1 MQGLP
6 QDNNELES
14 SFNMGFSSI
23 LTVLQSIE
31 NGQNSIIGLFNKAID
46 MFDNIADNIGTTFNT
61 SIGKLGI
68 GGLTNYSKLNY
79 NVSIKSL
86 KILDSINNALNK
98 FTKNVK
104 TIDNSENM
112 NFGKQEVKGSGNTI
126 FNAKEIFNLNIIDGD
141 PKKIEMSTNLL
152 KEINKFFSFKKE
164 YKIVEEFFVSI
175 RKEFY
180 LINNVIFKV
189 GQGFAFLT
197 ASLIALTVVNYAS
210 IVKLATILPA
220 VGLGLFV
227 FIVLIKKAFSSKRG
241 GGFMNGLKEMFS
253 TWSLM
258 KMLPDLLTSLGKGA
272 LFLSLSLVLFNA
284 IGYDAILKM
293 GVALLALGFSVKMM
307 VDTQGLGLGMTVN
320 LFLIATLITITTAAL
335 FTTSRVKWDSVF
347 KLPTFIMLLGFALR
361 AAQFD
366 KIGKIKLMSILSAS
380 LLLIVISLTK
390 FHDVTWEN
398 TIKLNLFI
406 LGLGLSLRAIR
417 KDMSVMS
424 VIAIGM
430 MMLTASLLD
439 FQELNILS
447 IIQIIGIVGL
457 IGVVINKFVLG
468 STGISSRITSWT
480 DISGAGGGT
489 GFGLM
494 GFAIGLA
501 FLAGS
506 IHLMSGLSWKTVGQ
520 AIIFIAAL
528 GAVFKVFFSERRGG
542 MLGRGGRVTNVPS
555 MIGFGLGMGLLVL
568 ALDAVSDIEW
578 KSVFQLIVFI
588 IGIGLSIKLMGRNS
602 KTSGMLGYALGIGI
616 LIIALDAIS
625 EISWESVFK
634 LVLFTAG
641 IAGAMRLMG
650 PVGAWKM
657 IAFSL
662 SIAALGWVLYKIGTQ
677 FNQEVWKNVVFFTLS
692 IAALTGV
699 VWLLGKVAGQVAK
712 GILAAIGIALVTY
725 IMGKA
730 LQEVAKIKFSMEGML
745 TFLGGTIV
753 IGLVMTLIGA
763 LLSGPQFAVFAVG
776 AGAVLIIAGV
786 TYLLA
791 LALQQIS
798 VIEYDVE
805 KFKQFAIGVGLI
817 TDAYINLDPIATIA
831 AGVVSLALLPI
842 LLVSLG
848 AIGILRLISY
858 VNFDDKK
865 IETFGKSLS
874 LLINTFNDNLG
885 LIAAGKASL
894 KSVAILPVLGVMFM
908 AALLM
913 NKINKLELSENAM
926 NRFNSMFKLFINNTI
941 DTIKEK
947 AKEIKDISPALKSIA
962 QLMNMGTT
970 LARTVGDIANLKFYE
985 FAVKDGKLVLSNV
998 RTLTPK
1004 DFTNVGVSIG
1014 KLINALISPL
1024 KALGTNS
1031 DSFMIGSES
1040 IPNPFKNNNMKK
1052 GIEMVKQIAEV
1063 FKPLVD
1069 AIKSYAG
1076 LKISYDKKAAYDY
1089 THSLKVVIG
1098 TYLSIFN
1105 ALDNYDYKNTDN
1117 SISFITDFNE
1127 VMEEVDISK
1136 FKAFDG
1142 KWGDFIAKMTDSSK
1156 WKKIH
1161 YNTATLARNLH
1172 STAKAINSIDLAKAA
1187 ALENNVKQM
1196 VEDNNSDKLK
1206 EVVEAFAQLFQG
1218 ISNQQ
1223 NNMMNTFQNGFSNT
1237 PAAVGTDG
1245 TIIPLSGSGFNNSYQ
1260 NTPGVQEINQSK
1272 TINNNQQNNS
1282 ENQQP
1287 QMNGSDMTNY
1297 KLDKLTSAIN
1307 NLVLKLK

>member
-98 FTKNVK
+98 FSKNVK

-112 NFGKQEVKGSGNTI
+112 NFGKQEVKGEGNTI

-164 YKIVEEFFVSI
+164 YKLVEEFFVSI

-220 VGLGLFV
+220 VGLGLFI

-439 FQELNILS
+439 FQELNYLS
-447 IIQIIGIVGL
+447 ILQIVGV
-457 IGVVINKFVLG
+457 IGLLGFIINKVVLG
-468 STGISSRITSWT
+468 STGISSRVSSWT
-480 DISGAGGGT
+480 DIGGGGGGGM

-494 GFAIGLA
+494 GFAFGLA
-501 FLAGS
+501 FLAGAMY
-506 IHLMSGLSWKTVGQ
+506 LMTGISWKTVGQ
-520 AIIFIAAL
+520 VIVFIAAL
-528 GAVFKVFFSERRGG
+528 GLVFKIFFSERRGG

-588 IGIGLSIKLMGRNS
+588 IGIGLAIRLMGRNS

-616 LIIALDAIS
+616 LILALDAMT

-725 IMGKA
+725 IMSKA

-913 NKINKLELSENAM
+913 NRINKLELSENAM

-985 FAVKDGKLVLSNV
+985 FTVKDGKLVLSNV

-1024 KALGTNS
+1024 KVLGSNS
-1031 DSFMIGSES
+1031 DTFMVGSES

-1052 GIEMVKQIAEV
+1052 GVEMVKQIAEI

-1069 AIKSYAG
+1069 TIKLYAG

-1098 TYLSIFN
+1098 TYLGIFSS
-1105 ALDNYDYKNTDN
+1105 LDKYDYENTEN
-1117 SISFITDFNE
+1117 SISFIADFNKA
-1127 VMEEVDISK
+1127 MEEVDISK

-1142 KWGDFIAKMTDSSK
+1142 KWGDFISKMTDSSK

-1196 VEDNNSDKLK
+1196 VEENNSDKIK
-1206 EVVEAFAQLFQG
+1206 QVIEAFGSLFMSMQ
-1218 ISNQQ
+1218 NQQ
-1223 NNMMNTFQNGFSNT
+1223 NTMMGSFQNNYSNT
-1237 PAAVGTDG
+1237 PATVGTDG
-1245 TIIPLSGSGFNNSYQ
+1245 TIIPLSGSGFNNYQ
-1260 NTPGVQEINQSK
+1260 NTPGIQEINQSK
-1272 TINNNQQNNS
+1272 TINNNQENNS

-1287 QMNGSDMTNY
+1287 QMSGSDMTNY